1 MCARTRQTSEDK
13 KKRGEK
19 ERNEKGKKGIEGGA
33 SSTREKQVFHV
44 LARYIFLAGLP
55 RFLDFLPQLGI
66 VKYDRGSVE
75 LGEKELET
83 ERVFRKIGSRRT
95 RRNGRYYS
103 PLAFCFTSVARG
115 EVNFSGKAFRPDRII
130 RDKNGPEM
138 VRWMDSESKESTV
151 YSHGVWQASRLVACL
166 LFNSF
171 KFYVII
177 TGIHPRSESNLI
189 PCFVKIN

>member
-75 LGEKELET
+75 LD
-83 ERVFRKIGSRRT
+83 RRKRA
-95 RRNGRYYS
+95 RNGAGI
-103 PLAFCFTSVARG
+103 PENWLAA
-115 EVNFSGKAFRPDRII
+115 N
-130 RDKNGPEM
+130 
-138 VRWMDSESKESTV
+138 KEEWSI
-151 YSHGVWQASRLVACL
+151 L
-166 LFNSF
+166 LFACSLFYERRARRSKFLWESF
-171 KFYVII
+171 SPRSN
-177 TGIHPRSESNLI
+177 HPR
-189 PCFVKIN
+189 

>member
-75 LGEKELET
+75 LD
-83 ERVFRKIGSRRT
+83 RRKRA
-95 RRNGRYYS
+95 RNGAGIPENWLAANKDGRYYS
-103 PLAFCFTSVARG
+103 SLALCFTSVARG

-151 YSHGVWQASRLVACL
+151 YSHDVWQASRLVACL
-166 LFNSF
+166 LFINS
-171 KFYVII
+171 
-177 TGIHPRSESNLI
+177 T
-189 PCFVKIN
+189 